1 MAAPDQATGTAC
13 PAWAA
18 GDPQPLPS
26 SGDKTLPSSCQAAHR
41 CRNPAECGRPLPPH
55 PTFLEEYKELF
66 CFDGQPASLPAR
78 NESLLFSIPALPSSS
93 SVGTSNKGP
102 PGEACGPRRKLPALS
117 FPSPQPRCL
126 LLVGADH
133 RRQITTQAARG
144 SPGSTGLFWH
154 PQAAIFMEQNR
165 IQWSTEKEPIWKDF
179 DICGHRVDSYFF
191 QISII
196 YVTPHFH

>member
-13 PAWAA
+13 PVRAA

-26 SGDKTLPSSCQAAHR
+26 SRDKTLPSSCQAAHR
-41 CRNPAECGRPLPPH
+41 CRNPAECGRSLPPH
-55 PTFLEEYKELF
+55 PTFLEKYKELF

-133 RRQITTQAARG
+133 RRQITTPAAWG
-144 SPGSTGLFWH
+144 SPGSTVCFGTRRL
-154 PQAAIFMEQNR
+154 QYS
-165 IQWSTEKEPIWKDF
+165 WSRMGSSGAQRKSPFEK
-179 DICGHRVDSYFF
+179 
-191 QISII
+191 ISISADTWWTRI
-196 YVTPHFH
+196 SFRYQ